1 MKQFVLSGI
10 FSGPEVKRTSPHSRG
25 FLFAGLGVL
34 LVTTNFVTVK
44 FALKRFNPETFTFLW
59 TSSAAGYAL
68 LLLVIGGQGKSIF
81 LPMRRFWWMALIG
94 VINGAG
100 ALLTWKG
107 LAYLD
112 PSIASFLW
120 RFHPIITI
128 LLGVVFLQER
138 FMLVEL
144 FPVGLMIVGAF
155 FSLSPKWQSISTGVI
170 ITLFACTINSVQMY
184 LVKIKVSEYRPELI
198 VFYRN
203 AIGALIIGVWVFMTR
218 MINIQ
223 IEGGFYWMIALVGSL
238 FGEAL
243 SFTFLFKSFSY
254 WDLSRTSVIRTA
266 EPLLVLLWGYLV
278 FHSLP
283 GSTELLG
290 GLLILCGAVLFSLCH
305 FFRKP
310 VRSQ

>member
-1 MKQFVLSGI
+1 
-10 FSGPEVKRTSPHSRG
+10 
-25 FLFAGLGVL
+25 
-34 LVTTNFVTVK
+34 
-44 FALKRFNPETFTFLW
+44 
-59 TSSAAGYAL
+59 
-68 LLLVIGGQGKSIF
+68 
-81 LPMRRFWWMALIG
+81 
-94 VINGAG
+94 
-100 ALLTWKG
+100 
-107 LAYLD
+107 
-112 PSIASFLW
+112 
-120 RFHPIITI
+120 
-128 LLGVVFLQER
+128 
-138 FMLVEL
+138 
-144 FPVGLMIVGAF
+144 
-155 FSLSPKWQSISTGVI
+155 
-170 ITLFACTINSVQMY
+170 MY

-243 SFTFLFKSFSY
+243 SFTFLFKYFSY
-254 WDLSRTSVIRTA
+254 WDFSRTSVIRTA

>member
-10 FSGPEVKRTSPHSRG
+10 FSGPEVKRTSPYSRG
-25 FLFAGLGVL
+25 FLFAGLGAL
-34 LVTTNFVTVK
+34 LITTNFVTVK

-59 TSSAAGYAL
+59 TFSAAGYAL
-68 LLLVIGGQGKSIF
+68 LLLVIGGNVESIF
-81 LPMRRFWWMALIG
+81 LPVRRFWWMALIG
-94 VINGAG
+94 VVNGAG

-112 PSIASFLW
+112 PTIASFLW
-120 RFHPIITI
+120 RFQPIMTI
-128 LLGVVFLQER
+128 LLGVIFLRER

-144 FPVGLMIVGAF
+144 FLVGLMITGAF
-155 FSLSPKWQSISTGVI
+155 LSISPKWQSISTGVV
-170 ITLFACTINSVQMY
+170 ITLLACIINSVQMY
-184 LVKIKVSEYRPELI
+184 LVKRKVSEYQPELI

-203 AIGALIIGVWVFMTR
+203 AIGALIIAGWIFMTR
-218 MINIQ
+218 TINIQ
-223 IEGGFYWMIALVGSL
+223 VEGGFYWIIALVGSL

-278 FHSLP
+278 FRSLP
-283 GSTELLG
+283 GPREILG
-290 GLLILCGAVLFSLCH
+290 GLLILFGAVLFSLHH

-310 VRSQ
+310 VQVQ

>member
-1 MKQFVLSGI
+1 MKQFVVSGI

-25 FLFAGLGVL
+25 FLFAGLGAL
-34 LVTTNFVTVK
+34 LITTNFVTVK

-81 LPMRRFWWMALIG
+81 LPVRRFWWMALIG

-218 MINIQ
+218 TINIQ

-278 FHSLP
+278 FRSLP

-290 GLLILCGAVLFSLCH
+290 GLLILCGAVLFSLSH